1 MCVGLTP
8 TEGSHPSLSATFFD
22 EGKIILTAIKI
33 INIKLAFAAVL
44 IIGCSSGS
52 NNTPLPQA
60 KKISEIDVPQFE
72 GSQSKSRQ
80 VTDKKELGTNPDEVH
95 SGIKEIVKIDR
106 GIVIPKEVEGQSKA
120 VKIMV
125 RNKIDESR
133 NSMKTASLGSS
144 FNLDGSGIKVTVGPF
159 MPNFV
164 LTKKNYSS
172 KGNEL
177 INPAVRLLVEENGKI
192 LYEGWAFAKYPT
204 MYAFEHDEFA
214 FQLMDYIPADV
225 S

>member
-1 MCVGLTP
+1 M
-8 TEGSHPSLSATFFD
+8 
-22 EGKIILTAIKI
+22 AIKI
-33 INIKLAFAAVL
+33 INIKLAFVAVL
-44 IIGCSSGS
+44 IIGCSGGS
-52 NNTPLPQA
+52 DDTLLPQA
-60 KKISEIDVPQFE
+60 KTISEIDVPQFE
-72 GSQSKSRQ
+72 GSKSKPHQ
-80 VTDKKELGTNPDEVH
+80 VTIKKELETNLDEIHPGV
-95 SGIKEIVKIDR
+95 KEEVKIDR
-106 GIVIPKEVEGQSKA
+106 GIVVPKEVKGQWKA

-144 FNLDGSGIKVTVGPF
+144 FNLGESGIKVTVGPF

-164 LTKKNYSS
+164 MTQKNYSS

-177 INPAVRLLVEENGKI
+177 INPAVRLRVEDKGKI

>member
-1 MCVGLTP
+1 MKFIKIPKSGLILIITVSLLMGCVGGSDSETP
-8 TEGSHPSLSATFFD
+8 Q
-22 EGKIILTAIKI
+22 
-33 INIKLAFAAVL
+33 
-44 IIGCSSGS
+44 
-52 NNTPLPQA
+52 PQA
-60 KKISEIDVPQFE
+60 KKISDIDVPQFE
-72 GSQSKSRQ
+72 GSRSQPAYSEKQ
-80 VTDKKELGTNPDEVH
+80 VVATPDETHPGV
-95 SGIKEIVKIDR
+95 KEGVKIDR
-106 GIVIPKEVEGQSKA
+106 GVVVPQEVEGQWKA

-133 NSMKTASLGSS
+133 NSIKMVSLGDS
-144 FNLDGSGIKVTVGPF
+144 FELDGSAIKVTIGPF

-164 LTKKNYSS
+164 MTQKSYSS

-177 INPAVRLLVEENGKI
+177 TNPAVRLIVEESGKI

-214 FQLMDYIPADV
+214 LQLMDYIPADV

>member
-1 MCVGLTP
+1 MCRLNPYRGFESLP
-8 TEGSHPSLSATFFD
+8 LRHPF
-22 EGKIILTAIKI
+22 EVRKNILRAIKI
-33 INIKLAFAAVL
+33 INRGLALAVL
-44 IIGCSSGS
+44 LLIGCSGGS
-52 NNTPLPQA
+52 NDTPLTQA
-60 KKISEIDVPQFE
+60 KKISEVDVPQFE
-72 GSQSKSRQ
+72 GSQSKPLQAS
-80 VTDKKELGTNPDEVH
+80 VKKELETNLGGVH
-95 SGIKEIVKIDR
+95 PGVKEEVKIDR
-106 GIVIPKEVEGQSKA
+106 GIVVPKEVKGQWKA

-133 NSMKTASLGSS
+133 SSMKTASLGSS
-144 FNLDGSGIKVTVGPF
+144 FNLDGSGINVTVGPF

-164 LTKKNYSS
+164 MTQKNYSS
-172 KGNEL
+172 NGNEL
-177 INPAVRLLVEENGKI
+177 INPAVRLLVEENGKT

>member
-1 MCVGLTP
+1 MR
-8 TEGSHPSLSATFFD
+8 
-22 EGKIILTAIKI
+22 AIKI
-33 INIKLAFAAVL
+33 INRGLALAVL
-44 IIGCSSGS
+44 LLIGCSGGS
-52 NNTPLPQA
+52 NDTPLTQA
-60 KKISEIDVPQFE
+60 KKISEVDVPQFE
-72 GSQSKSRQ
+72 GSQSKPLQAS
-80 VTDKKELGTNPDEVH
+80 VKKELETNLGGVHPGVKDE
-95 SGIKEIVKIDR
+95 VKIDR
-106 GIVIPKEVEGQSKA
+106 GIVVPKEVKGQWKA

-133 NSMKTASLGSS
+133 SSMKTASLGSS
-144 FNLDGSGIKVTVGPF
+144 FNLNGSEIKVTVGPF

-164 LTKKNYSS
+164 MTQKNYSS
-172 KGNEL
+172 NGNEL
-177 INPAVRLLVEENGKI
+177 INPAVRLRVEDKGKI

>member
-1 MCVGLTP
+1 MR
-8 TEGSHPSLSATFFD
+8 
-22 EGKIILTAIKI
+22 AIKI
-33 INIKLAFAAVL
+33 INRGLALAVL
-44 IIGCSSGS
+44 LFIGCSGGS
-52 NNTPLPQA
+52 NDTPLTQA
-60 KKISEIDVPQFE
+60 KKISEVDVPQFE
-72 GSQSKSRQ
+72 GSQSKPLQAS
-80 VTDKKELGTNPDEVH
+80 VKKEIETNLGGVH
-95 SGIKEIVKIDR
+95 PGVKEEVKIDR
-106 GIVIPKEVEGQSKA
+106 GIVIPKEVKGQWKA

-133 NSMKTASLGSS
+133 SSMKTASLGSS

-164 LTKKNYSS
+164 MTQKNYSS
-172 KGNEL
+172 NGNEL
-177 INPAVRLLVEENGKI
+177 INPAVRLRVEDKGKI
-192 LYEGWAFAKYPT
+192 LFEGWAFAKYPT